1 MFDAEGIDFD
11 GIGLNKVF
19 PAIGTRG
26 GVDDARAD
34 PSADLFDATGAR
46 LFLISL
52 FKRDFHWVFP
62 LKLR

>member
-11 GIGLNKVF
+11 GIGLNEVF
-19 PAIGTRG
+19 PAIETRS

-34 PSADLFDATGAR
+34 PSTDLFDATGAR
-46 LFLISL
+46 LFLIPL
-52 FKRDFHWVFP
+52 FKRDFHGVFP